1 MTRGTRGSSFNNKT
15 SGLERAKDQNPF
27 GAGGRGFSLPANYKQ
42 TEADAFEG
50 SGAKVSDYY
59 KPSKDATTKFE
70 YTLSLRSKRSEGKSV
85 SFLKKINWILTYH

>member
-42 TEADAFEG
+42 TEADAFEDQVQKFLITINL
-50 SGAKVSDYY
+50 AKM
-59 KPSKDATTKFE
+59 
-70 YTLSLRSKRSEGKSV
+70 LQLN
-85 SFLKKINWILTYH
+85 LKKEMEKDF